1 MISIIV
7 TEKYFNIKQENIDQN
22 PYGTRLEEMKTTTIF
37 LTRVEND
44 QAANTMYELIF
55 LNRRKP
61 ISKTFTMSKKKKKV
75 HINNNE
81 NEICPI

>member
-1 MISIIV
+1 MITIIV
-7 TEKYFNIKQENIDQN
+7 T
-22 PYGTRLEEMKTTTIF
+22 EEMKTTTIF

-61 ISKTFTMSKKKKKV
+61 ISKTFTMSQKRSTLIIMKMRSALYNLSKNVMQFQLPKISK
-75 HINNNE
+75 
-81 NEICPI
+81 CYDFR